1 MNSRQFLVLFA
12 SVAILK
18 IVDCTFDAAVV
29 SGLAVHIPLASATAG
44 TLGFP
49 LAVLGVLKLAAA
61 AELAQYYALSQGAA
75 EPEGYEKASTYPVN
89 YRFASRA
96 SPIQQY
102 RRHYAQVH
110 RHKRSAENSEAV
122 FALVSSMD
130 MYSCGKALVCGLEA
144 KDPQTLSQDEQLIM
158 ALFADRKNKHYVN
171 PGSAKAEYDLA
182 AELGLVTKDQVACR
196 KRYSTCPYTAD
207 EMMTALRQSQL

>member
-12 SVAILK
+12 SVAVLK
-18 IVDCTFDAAVV
+18 IVDCTFGESGALVV
-29 SGLAVHIPLASATAG
+29 SGLGVHLPLASATAG

-61 AELAQYYALSQGAA
+61 VELATLYQASQLAAELPA
-75 EPEGYEKASTYPVN
+75 EEASAYGRA
-89 YRFASRA
+89 YRRP
-96 SPIQQY
+96 SPIQRY
-102 RRHYAQVH
+102 RYKFLSQKRQ
-110 RHKRSAENSEAV
+110 KRSAESSEAV

-144 KDPQTLSQDEQLIM
+144 KEPETLSQDEALIM
-158 ALFADRKNKHYVN
+158 ALFADRKNNKHYVN
-171 PGSAKAEYDLA
+171 PGSAKAEYELA
-182 AELGLVTKDQVACR
+182 AELGLATKDQVACR

>member
-1 MNSRQFLVLFA
+1 MNTRQFLALFA
-12 SVAILK
+12 SVAVLK

-61 AELAQYYALSQGAA
+61 AELAQYYALSQGAL
-75 EPEGYEKASTYPVN
+75 EPEAEEYEAAPAYGL
-89 YRFASRA
+89 YSRA

-102 RRHYAQVH
+102 RRHYAKVH
-110 RHKRSAENSEAV
+110 RNKRSAESSEAV

-158 ALFADRKNKHYVN
+158 ALFADRKSKHYVN

-207 EMMTALRQSQL
+207 EMMSALRQSQL